1 MTAEKKVE
9 LTTTSVGKG
18 VEATIISAEHLAK
31 EFKEHSVAEFFK
43 KNKQMLGLYG
53 KVRTLTTVIHEYVTN
68 SLDACEEANILPD
81 IQVKIS
87 EIATEYYEVEVK
99 DNGPGLTKE
108 TVGKALGQLLAGT
121 KFHRMIQSRGQQGI
135 GSSGCTMLAQTT
147 TGKPCKVITGT
158 GKGKPISL
166 ELSIDPKHNLPKI
179 ANMKEIDRDFR
190 GLAVQAKFKGVL
202 YRDSEQGPLEY
213 LRRTAIA
220 NPHAQIKFTDP
231 TGQKFIFKRSASK
244 VPKPPIAVR
253 PHPKGVTVDEIVTL
267 SKYSDARKVSS
278 FLRTDFD
285 RMGQKSLEGITKR
298 VSFDMNKDPKQL
310 RWDEAE
316 EIVKAF
322 KEIDFIAPSSDALR
336 PIGEERITT
345 SLQNIVDPEFMH
357 VLTRKPQVYSGGF
370 PFQVEVSIAYGGKA
384 GRTIS
389 GGSDGPQ
396 KRLEIMRF
404 ANRSPL
410 LFDAGNCAITK
421 AVHSI
426 DWKRYD
432 IKDIDNAPVTILV
445 NFISVYIPYTG
456 AGKQAIADEEE
467 VIEEIRLALMQ
478 SGRKAGRYISGK
490 RKEAERL
497 MKRELF
503 YKYIPEIVAALN
515 AITKTDKE
523 VLDKKLRKMV
533 LLKLKLD
540 DEKDA
545 RENGENGNGEG
556 IEVAKKEN
564 AHSKSETE
572 KDEAEK
578 TKEEKPEPKKE
589 EHKKE
594 TKTKSKKK

>member
-1 MTAEKKVE
+1 MPDGKAVEQAIIGAEQM
-9 LTTTSVGKG
+9 
-18 VEATIISAEHLAK
+18 AK

-81 IQVKIS
+81 IEIKIG
-87 EIATEYYEVEVK
+87 ELGTEYYEVTAK

-135 GSSGCTMLAQTT
+135 GSAGCTMLSQTT
-147 TGKPCKVITGT
+147 TGKTTKVITGT

-166 ELSIDPKHNLPKI
+166 ELTIDPKKNQPKI
-179 ANMKEIDRDFR
+179 SNMKELDREFR

-220 NPHAQIKFTDP
+220 NPHAQIKFVDP
-231 TGQKFIFKRSASK
+231 TGQKFLFKRSASK
-244 VPKPPIAVR
+244 IPKPPIAVK
-253 PHPKGVTVDEIVTL
+253 PHPKGVTVDEIVTF
-267 SKYSDARKVSS
+267 SKYTDARKVSS

-285 RMGQKSLEGITKR
+285 RMGQKSLEAIAKN
-298 VSFDMNKDPKQL
+298 VSFDLNKDPKQL
-310 RWDEAE
+310 RWDEGE

-322 KEIDFIAPSSDALR
+322 KQIDFIAPSADDLR
-336 PIGEERITT
+336 PIGEERISK
-345 SLQNIVDPEFMH
+345 SLQNIVEPEFLH
-357 VLTRKPQVYSGGF
+357 VLTRRPQVYAGGF
-370 PFQVEVSIAYGGKA
+370 PFQVEVAISYGGRA
-384 GRTIS
+384 GRTVTTS
-389 GGSDGPQ
+389 EGQQ

-404 ANRSPL
+404 ANRAPL

-426 DWKRYD
+426 EWKRYD
-432 IKDIDNAPVTILV
+432 IKDIDNAPVTVLV

-456 AGKQAIADEEE
+456 AGKQAIADEAE

-490 RKEAERL
+490 RREAERQ

-503 YKYIPEIVAALN
+503 YKYIPELFGALYQ
-515 AITKTDKE
+515 ITKADKDI
-523 VLDKKLRKMV
+523 L
-533 LLKLKLD
+533 
-540 DEKDA
+540 EK
-545 RENGENGNGEG
+545 
-556 IEVAKKEN
+556 
-564 AHSKSETE
+564 
-572 KDEAEK
+572 
-578 TKEEKPEPKKE
+578 
-589 EHKKE
+589 
-594 TKTKSKKK
+594 

>member
-1 MTAEKKVE
+1 MVKKE
-9 LTTTSVGKG
+9 GIDS
-18 VEATIISAEHLAK
+18 TIINAEVLAK

-81 IQVKIS
+81 ITVKIS

-147 TGKPCKVITGT
+147 TGKPCRVITGT

-231 TGQKFIFKRSASK
+231 TGQKFVFKRSAAK
-244 VPKPPIAVR
+244 VPKPPIAVK
-253 PHPKGVTVDEIVTL
+253 PHPKGVTVDEIVTM

-285 RMGQKSLEGITKR
+285 RMGQKSLEEITKK

-322 KEIDFIAPSSDALR
+322 KEINFIAPSSDALR
-336 PIGEERITT
+336 PIGEERITK

-389 GGSDGPQ
+389 SGSDGPQ

-426 DWKRYD
+426 EWKRYD
-432 IKDIDNAPVTILV
+432 IKDIDNAPVTVLV

-540 DEKDA
+540 DEKYA
-545 RENGENGNGEG
+545 KENGENAKGEG

-564 AHSKSETE
+564 AHSKDEAGKEKTE
-572 KDEAEK
+572 KP
-578 TKEEKPEPKKE
+578 KEEKAAEEKKEEPKKE
-589 EHKKE
+589 EHKKG
-594 TKTKSKKK
+594 TKTKSKKKK

>member
-1 MTAEKKVE
+1 MAAEKKVE
-9 LTTTSVGKG
+9 PTTTRAGKGVEATTTRAGKG

-244 VPKPPIAVR
+244 VPKPPIAVK

-278 FLRTDFD
+278 FLKTDFD
-285 RMGQKSLEGITKR
+285 RMGQKSLEGITKK
-298 VSFDMNKDPKQL
+298 VSFDMNKDP
-310 RWDEAE
+310 
-316 EIVKAF
+316 
-322 KEIDFIAPSSDALR
+322 
-336 PIGEERITT
+336 
-345 SLQNIVDPEFMH
+345 
-357 VLTRKPQVYSGGF
+357 
-370 PFQVEVSIAYGGKA
+370 
-384 GRTIS
+384 
-389 GGSDGPQ
+389 
-396 KRLEIMRF
+396 
-404 ANRSPL
+404 
-410 LFDAGNCAITK
+410 
-421 AVHSI
+421 
-426 DWKRYD
+426 
-432 IKDIDNAPVTILV
+432 
-445 NFISVYIPYTG
+445 
-456 AGKQAIADEEE
+456 
-467 VIEEIRLALMQ
+467 
-478 SGRKAGRYISGK
+478 
-490 RKEAERL
+490 
-497 MKRELF
+497 
-503 YKYIPEIVAALN
+503 
-515 AITKTDKE
+515 
-523 VLDKKLRKMV
+523 
-533 LLKLKLD
+533 
-540 DEKDA
+540 
-545 RENGENGNGEG
+545 
-556 IEVAKKEN
+556 
-564 AHSKSETE
+564 
-572 KDEAEK
+572 
-578 TKEEKPEPKKE
+578 
-589 EHKKE
+589 
-594 TKTKSKKK
+594 